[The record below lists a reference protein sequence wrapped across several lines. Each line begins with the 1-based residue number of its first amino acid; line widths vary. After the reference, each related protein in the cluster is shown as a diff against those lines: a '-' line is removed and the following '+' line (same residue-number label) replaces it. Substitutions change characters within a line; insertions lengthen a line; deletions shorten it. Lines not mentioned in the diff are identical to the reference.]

1 MFQFDK
7 KDYGSERENPH
18 MDGEY
23 FKKRE
28 RFKQYY
34 QSLNRNNRESIVN
47 GINNMGDFLKFL
59 NKEKIS
65 LKTEY
70 STSDGE
76 QVDDVTTHFI
86 PICLF
91 ITDEG
96 IMKHIVA
103 LEPNSAYTHFSRLE
117 YEELSVPLT
126 TLGVTS
132 SDSKDFYSFKILE
145 SNEILIRDDLDQ
157 EWGEFIMVFN
167 MDVNDT
173 KIKELR
179 DKYINL

>member
-47 GINNMGDFLKFL
+47 GI
-59 NKEKIS
+59 IS
-65 LKTEY
+65 LETEY

-76 QVDDVTTHFI
+76 QVDDVITHFI